1 MRELNYLT
9 VQDCMW
15 IHRQLIGEEQPWLY
29 DRLEQATFYQY
40 AYGQVVGIVPQS
52 ARLLAGFAMNSPF
65 PSGNEVCSFISFAA
79 FVEANGFRLSLSDEE
94 AFDWVKSVFSS
105 PAEAT
110 NMVEGKLEEVAM
122 HSRYGVPDMQEIVM
136 HLIKRYPQT
145 CAALIAEEA
154 PVALG

>member
-15 IHRQLIGEEQPWLY
+15 IHRQLTGEEQPWLY

-52 ARLLAGFAMNSPF
+52 ARLLAGFALNSPF
-65 PSGNEVCSFISFAA
+65 PSGNEACSFISFAT
-79 FVEANGFRLSLSDEE
+79 FVEANGYSLELSDEE
-94 AFDWVKSVFSS
+94 ALDWVKAVFSNPS
-105 PAEAT
+105 EASS
-110 NMVEGKLEEVAM
+110 MVEGKLVEVEM
-122 HSRYGVPDMQEIVM
+122 HSKYGVPDRQEIVM
-136 HLIKRYPQT
+136 GLIKRYANT

-154 PVALG
+154 PVSLG